1 VSEIAGEQKAQMG
14 VVSIPLPVLTTI
26 SPILSPGLT
35 MGAEVGVVGKY
46 SHPTKRL
53 NNPKAKIRQRNSVH
67 LFIVSSLLPKYWV
80 KIGL

>member
-1 VSEIAGEQKAQMG
+1 
-14 VVSIPLPVLTTI
+14 
-26 SPILSPGLT
+26 

-53 NNPKAKIRQRNSVH
+53 SNPKAKIRQRNSVH